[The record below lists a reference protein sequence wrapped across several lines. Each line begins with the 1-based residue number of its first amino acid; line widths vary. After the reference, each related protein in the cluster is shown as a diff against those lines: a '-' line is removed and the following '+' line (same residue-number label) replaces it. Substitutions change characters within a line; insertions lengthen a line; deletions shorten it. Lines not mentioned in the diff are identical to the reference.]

1 MLYLA
6 AVIQV
11 SARGVRGEMWRVE
24 SVECGGASCVWL
36 ACESGRVSSS
46 CGACRVAVV
55 WRVVSVSAVFCLRRE
70 FSTRRRGQLLA
81 LMAKTIANASREM
94 ASRARQPTTF
104 EDLLMH
110 KAASQLQH
118 NFRRVLAR
126 RAASQARRLL
136 IDENLL
142 WRLAAVCART
152 EDRAASLIQSQWR
165 LIHKRKNFQGR
176 LAVKRIGNALLSHKA
191 NKVANELKQRARQE
205 QKELEAAIRLQAAL
219 RRSLARRYAAYA
231 TRKKAIGLVR
241 TKLAKSRG
249 ERAVGHVQR
258 AWVAKVARKREIEAR
273 TQAATAEQLALRL
286 ARARAADLRTQH
298 FATLIARHLRQ
309 FVQRRLRVAGSLRG
323 WLAKR
328 VQHKGA
334 VINPWR
340 RRYFWVAGGAI
351 LYDSVKWRTA
361 RSRGLPIRELSEAV
375 RIRPNTSTD
384 FELRFQRGIVRRT
397 LSLRAA
403 EASEADF
410 WRRSLLWLA
419 KLADAPPRAP
429 LSAVHPAG
437 PSAPP
442 QSPNAGR
449 GGGGQQP
456 AALLTALGSLEA
468 GGPNAEQQNAQ
479 TLRELMLK
487 RAAARANAKT
497 PDRGSVDLRA
507 PPPMTP
513 SSAGGTSTFQ
523 TPHYV

>member
-1 MLYLA
+1 
-6 AVIQV
+6 
-11 SARGVRGEMWRVE
+11 
-24 SVECGGASCVWL
+24 
-36 ACESGRVSSS
+36 
-46 CGACRVAVV
+46 
-55 WRVVSVSAVFCLRRE
+55 
-70 FSTRRRGQLLA
+70 
-81 LMAKTIANASREM
+81 
-94 ASRARQPTTF
+94 
-104 EDLLMH
+104 MH

-191 NKVANELKQRARQE
+191 NKVANELKQKARQE

-286 ARARAADLRTQH
+286 ARARAADLRTHH

-309 FVQRRLRVAGSLRG
+309 FVQRRLRVAGALRG

-429 LSAVHPAG
+429 LSAVQPAG

-449 GGGGQQP
+449 GGGGGGQRP

-487 RAAARANAKT
+487 RAAARANAAKT
-497 PDRGSVDLRA
+497 PDRGGVDLRA

>member
-1 MLYLA
+1 MESG
-6 AVIQV
+6 I
-11 SARGVRGEMWRVE
+11 RGVWW
-24 SVECGGASCVWL
+24 CV
-36 ACESGRVSSS
+36 V
-46 CGACRVAVV
+46 RVARLRERACVVVV
-55 WRVVSVSAVFCLRRE
+55 WRLSCGGCLVSVSAVFCLRLE
-70 FSTRRRGQLLA
+70 FSTRRRGQHLA